1 MEIRNRIIKTE
12 LVNWKSMKLKTLAT
26 ALEVDEKT
34 IQNYAK
40 AAKDLK
46 LNLRETKGSYN
57 TLEFV
62 KYLHRMWKKAE
73 KENQKNIFTKD
84 ENNKLLKIKIYERV
98 ISLREKARQLVSA
111 EDAKIVFAH
120 IKSSVNTNMDIF
132 FEDTMNIVKA
142 DIGKEKE
149 MTIRESYNE
158 LKKFLAAQ
166 SVKDKL
172 VRIESILDD
181 DFVFTEH
188 KEADET
194 KH

>member
-1 MEIRNRIIKTE
+1 
-12 LVNWKSMKLKTLAT
+12 MKVKTLAT

-40 AAKDLK
+40 VAKEFK

-57 TLEFV
+57 LFELV
-62 KYLHRMWKKAE
+62 KFLHRMWKKAE
-73 KENQKNIFTKD
+73 KENKKNTYAKD
-84 ENNKLLKIKIYERV
+84 GNDKLLKIKIYERV
-98 ISLREKARQLVSA
+98 ISLREKARKLVSVD
-111 EDAKIVFAH
+111 DAKIVFAH

-132 FEDTMNIVKA
+132 FEDTMNIIKA

-149 MTIRESYNE
+149 MTIRENYNE

-188 KEADET
+188 KEAS
-194 KH
+194 